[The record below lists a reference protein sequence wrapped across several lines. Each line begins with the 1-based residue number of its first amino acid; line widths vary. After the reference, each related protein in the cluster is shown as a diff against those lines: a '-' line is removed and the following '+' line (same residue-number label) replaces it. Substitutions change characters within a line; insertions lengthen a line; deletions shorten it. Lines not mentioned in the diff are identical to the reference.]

1 MYSHQKAVL
10 EKPMMKQLHSDND
23 SNMIDLTFIGKA
35 GLVIEYDDIVSLTG
49 MNIVNYLMEKDKSLK
64 VDAGMSSFE
73 DILSSYIN
81 RTDKDFSIWIKQ
93 LIGLDVKKENFIN
106 SYRAFKPNLFY
117 AYKLIPN
124 AYKNGIKDL
133 YIYSQYE
140 SDVIREYLKSFDVP
154 VGYVYGDIRE
164 VMKDKVNY
172 TYITCDP
179 ENVRRC
185 RDIDTPF
192 AVTICDDYMSM
203 APIVRD
209 HVDEDLRNKGKF
221 VSYTSILNAGGIPK

>member
-1 MYSHQKAVL
+1 MYSHQKVVL

-64 VDAGMSSFE
+64 VDDGMSSFE
-73 DILSSYIN
+73 DILASYIN

-140 SDVIREYLKSFDVP
+140 SDVIKEYLKSFEVP

-203 APIVRD
+203 APIVKD

>member
-1 MYSHQKAVL
+1 
-10 EKPMMKQLHSDND
+10 MMKQLHSDD

-49 MNIVNYLMEKDKSLK
+49 MNIVNYLMEKDKSLM
-64 VDAGMSSFE
+64 VDDRMSSFE
-73 DILSSYIN
+73 DILKSYID
-81 RTDKDFSIWIKQ
+81 REDKDFSKWIKQ
-93 LIGLDVKKENFIN
+93 LIGLDVHIENFIN

-140 SDVIREYLKSFDVP
+140 SEVIREYLKGFDVP

-203 APIVRD
+203 LPIVRD

>member
-1 MYSHQKAVL
+1 MYSHQKVVL

-64 VDAGMSSFE
+64 VDDGMSSFE
-73 DILSSYIN
+73 DILASYIN
-81 RTDKDFSIWIKQ
+81 RADKDFSIWIKQ

-140 SDVIREYLKSFDVP
+140 SDVIKEYLKSFEVP

-203 APIVRD
+203 APIVKD